1 MKIKQFMVIILMLI
15 IITTGCKSKSQSSI
29 SKEKKEAIY
38 LEEIDYNQY
47 HSLLE
52 QNKTFIMEVIEDDNF
67 GCSNFHKKLEKI
79 AQDYNLEIKYIN
91 IDHLSDDIKEKFK
104 EEMNIYDYFP
114 ITHLFKNGIES
125 IETNIYGDTL
135 STLVIK
141 TLSEEGFISQS
152 IPQELYIMYLD
163 DVPFTQLRMEY
174 YTYEVSEYVP
184 GNPPLSPGSITFVL
198 MNDTTLNS
206 IYSKYGNCA
215 YYSSISTIGA
225 MSDIS
230 SVKCIFSIDN
240 DNITI
245 TLDTAAGKSTIDGI
259 IKDNGKVISLTIGD
273 MTYDLESEYYKL
285 GKENGINKVLYDT
298 VYQQLYDLEGYDF
311 KIPRDVQERLD
322 ITKYDLIKKDLEDK

>member
-1 MKIKQFMVIILMLI
+1 MKVKSIFIIFLMILA
-15 IITTGCKSKSQSSI
+15 ITTGCTKKPKTAI
-29 SKEKKEAIY
+29 VEEPKERVY
-38 LEEIDYNQY
+38 MTEIDYNQF

-52 QNKTFIMEVIEDDNF
+52 EKATFILEVIEDNNF

-79 AQDYNLEIKYIN
+79 AQDYKVEIKYIN

-104 EEMNIYDYFP
+104 EEMNIDNYFP

-174 YTYEVSEYVP
+174 YIYEVSEYVP
-184 GNPPLSPGSITFVL
+184 GNPPLFPGSITFVL

-215 YYSSISTIGA
+215 FYSSISTIGA

-298 VYQQLYDLEGYDF
+298 VYQELYDLEGYDF